1 MPNKISGYKATQPP
15 APLKGSTGS
24 NTVTDKTS
32 GDGAGAVAAS
42 STSDTVKFT
51 GSAVVLQ
58 KLGEAV
64 AQTPVVDAAKV
75 ASVKQAVSS
84 GTYQIDSSRVADKLL
99 QFENGLK

>member
-51 GSAVVLQ
+51 G
-58 KLGEAV
+58 
-64 AQTPVVDAAKV
+64 TPVVDAAKV

>member
-64 AQTPVVDAAKV
+64 AQTPVVDAAK
-75 ASVKQAVSS
+75 AVSS